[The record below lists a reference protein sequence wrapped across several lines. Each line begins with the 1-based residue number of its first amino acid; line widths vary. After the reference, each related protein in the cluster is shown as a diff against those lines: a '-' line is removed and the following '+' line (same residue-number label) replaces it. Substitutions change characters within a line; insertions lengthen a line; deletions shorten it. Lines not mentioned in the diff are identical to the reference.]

1 MGVKRHQRCYSDLQL
16 IWITTGLNMTTEDTD
31 RVPDPGLTMVAGDVA
46 AMDSESSYR
55 EREQRYRCSAEY
67 AAMQRSY
74 PQLRFWVSRCP
85 GSDLVGGAID
95 ASPLSTPDSS
105 ILWDRSHGES

>member
-1 MGVKRHQRCYSDLQL
+1 MGVERHQRCYSDLQL
-16 IWITTGLNMTTEDTD
+16 IRITTGLNMTTEDTD

-67 AAMQRSY
+67 AAMQQSY

>member
-1 MGVKRHQRCYSDLQL
+1 
-16 IWITTGLNMTTEDTD
+16 MTTEDTD
-31 RVPDPGLTMVAGDVA
+31 RVPEPGLTLVAGDVA
-46 AMDSESSYR
+46 AMGGESFYR
-55 EREQRYRCSAEY
+55 GCEQRYRSSAEY
-67 AAMQRSY
+67 AAMQQRY

>member
-1 MGVKRHQRCYSDLQL
+1 MGVERHQRCYSDLQL

-67 AAMQRSY
+67 AAMQQSY

>member
-1 MGVKRHQRCYSDLQL
+1 MGVERHQRCYSDLQL

-67 AAMQRSY
+67 AAMQRCY

>member
-1 MGVKRHQRCYSDLQL
+1 
-16 IWITTGLNMTTEDTD
+16 MTTEDTD

-95 ASPLSTPDSS
+95 ASPLSTPD
-105 ILWDRSHGES
+105 